1 MQIVEWFDIA
11 IVGIVLI
18 LGIKGLINGLIREVF
33 GLIGLIGGLI
43 VSSRF
48 SNLAG
53 EFIDKNIYKI
63 NNSSMLEFISFI
75 CLWICFWIL
84 CILIGKFLA
93 KLVGASGLGF
103 VDRVGGFLAG
113 SGKIFLTLAAV
124 LAVISNTNL
133 NSTIAPFFTNSKVY
147 PVLLQ
152 SGKWIINMDVQAIK
166 NDVAN
171 IVNRPSKDTKV
182 DNLINLSPEEII
194 KDNNISNEKLLIEM
208 GDINTTQGEQK

>member
-33 GLIGLIGGLI
+33 GLIGLIGGLV

-53 EFIDKNIYKI
+53 DFIDKNIYKI
-63 NNSSMLEFISFI
+63 NNPSMLEFISFI

-103 VDRVGGFLAG
+103 IDRFGGFLAG

-133 NSTIAPFFTNSKVY
+133 NSTIAPFFKNSKVY

-171 IVNRPSKDTKV
+171 IVNRPAKDVKI
-182 DNLINLSPEEII
+182 DNLINLSTEEIT